1 MKRIET
7 INKSK
12 EELSAALNELRSKL
26 GQLHFDHADKKVKD
40 VSIFKKTKKDI
51 ARILTALSK

>member
-1 MKRIET
+1 MKRFET
-7 INKSK
+7 TNKSK
-12 EELSAALNELRSKL
+12 EELTAALSELKSKL

-40 VSIFKKTKKDI
+40 VSAFKKTKKDI